1 MRFSHCFF
9 ICFIFAF
16 FGCNKSKKAI
26 ILDDKKDS
34 VAFYLRNAEDSKLS
48 FEERKNFG
56 NKALSI
62 LIKQPNDSLNR
73 ENIFKVSYNFFNI
86 NEWESLKKVAKI
98 GYKRACDVED
108 LDHLAKAQRNLGL
121 YFESISQN
129 DSAFLY
135 YVKAEKIYKKL
146 QNPKGISLTYRD
158 KAQVQYYVNDYTSG
172 EITLIQ
178 AIKVARTFNIIDE
191 QFYILNFIGVLST
204 ELHDFETANRFYQ
217 KAAQILEYYPEIFR
231 KVDKVQIFSNI
242 AYNFDKW
249 GQLEKAVLFYDKIF
263 DNNYLKVE
271 SPNLYARIL
280 DNYGHALFKLGR
292 YNQVSELYFE
302 TSRIRNLNHIDH
314 GKNYNR
320 LFLSEYYAAIKDTA
334 KALSFAKEAVSLSKS
349 FRNSGDILVSLKQ
362 LSKVDPKNALQYTQE
377 YIQISDSMQLLERQT
392 RNKFAKIAYETEEI
406 TQEKEAA
413 VKKNWIISAIAS
425 GIILVLVLL
434 LIIKMQRAK
443 QKRLQLQQIQQKANE
458 EIYNLLLDQQ
468 NKIDLGRNIE
478 KKRVAQDLHD
488 GIMNRLAS
496 TRLNLHNIAENP
508 SFENIKKC
516 LPFIDG
522 IQSIE
527 KEIRNI
533 AHDLNKDVLSNK
545 VSFVAIIESFI
556 KEQEALS
563 ACKFHLEIDASIKWE
578 LIAGYKKIHLFR
590 IIQESIQNIH
600 KHAAAKSVI
609 VSILKKEEALLLE
622 IFDDGIGFSLNKKKK
637 GIGLQ
642 NIFSRAKSCN
652 GNAEI
657 KSKEGIGTTI
667 IIRLPI

>member
-1 MRFSHCFF
+1 M
-9 ICFIFAF
+9 FAF
-16 FGCNKSKKAI
+16 LGCNKSKKAI
-26 ILDDKKDS
+26 FLSDKKDS
-34 VAFYLRNAEDSKLS
+34 VAFYLRNAEDKKLS

-62 LIKQPNDSLNR
+62 LLNQPNDSLNR
-73 ENIFKVSYNFFNI
+73 EGIYRVSYNFFKI
-86 NEWESLKKVAKI
+86 NDKGSLKKSALI
-98 GYKRACDVED
+98 GYKKALEKSN
-108 LDHLAKAQRNLGL
+108 LSHLALAERQIGL
-121 YFESISQN
+121 YYESMSQN
-129 DSAFLY
+129 DSAFY
-135 YVKAEKIYKKL
+135 YYLKAEKKYRHLNDIDNLCTIY
-146 QNPKGISLTYRD
+146 ID
-158 KAQVQYYVNDYTSG
+158 KAQIQYYINDFLGS
-172 EITLIQ
+172 EQTLIRALKLSKKYNLIRQ
-178 AIKVARTFNIIDE
+178 EFNM
-191 QFYILNFIGVLST
+191 YVFIGVNSNEFGDYKKANVYFYKAFDLQKKNKNSFNEV
-204 ELHDFETANRFYQ
+204 ELATCLNCIGYNFLKSDQFQ
-217 KAAQILEYYPEIFR
+217 KAVEVSRVTLKINNLRFQSPEIYSR
-231 KVDKVQIFSNI
+231 ALDC
-242 AYNFDKW
+242 Y
-249 GQLEKAVLFYDKIF
+249 G
-263 DNNYLKVE
+263 
-271 SPNLYARIL
+271 YAM
-280 DNYGHALFKLGR
+280 FKL
-292 YNQVSELYFE
+292 NMHTNLPELFNE
-302 TSRIRNLNHIDH
+302 ANTIRSINHIDN

-320 LFLSEYYAAIKDTA
+320 LFLCEYYAAIKDTT
-334 KALSFAKEAVSLSKS
+334 KALIFAKEAVSLSKS
-349 FRNSGDILVSLKQ
+349 FHNSGDILVSLKQ

-377 YIQISDSMQLLERQT
+377 YIRISDSMQLLERQT

-468 NKIDLGRNIE
+468 NKIDLGRKIE

-496 TRLNLHNIAENP
+496 TRLNLHNIAQNP
-508 SFENIKKC
+508 SLENIKKC

-545 VSFVAIIESFI
+545 DSFVAIIESFI

-563 ACKFHLEIDASIKWE
+563 TSKYHLEIDASIKWE

-637 GIGLQ
+637 GIGLH

>member
-1 MRFSHCFF
+1 LRFSHCFF

-34 VAFYLRNAEDSKLS
+34 VAFYLRNAEDKKLS
-48 FEERKNFG
+48 FENRKRFG

-62 LIKQPNDSLNR
+62 LLKQPNDSLNR
-73 ENIFKVSYNFFNI
+73 ENIFRVSHNFFKI
-86 NEWESLKKVAKI
+86 NEKRSLKNAALI
-98 GYKRACDVED
+98 GYKKALEKNN
-108 LDHLAKAQRNLGL
+108 LSHLALAERQLGL
-121 YFESISQN
+121 YYESMSQN
-129 DSAFLY
+129 DSAFYHYL
-135 YVKAEKIYKKL
+135 KAENGYKQLSEIDHLCTIYV
-146 QNPKGISLTYRD
+146 D
-158 KAQVQYYVNDYTSG
+158 KAQIQYYINDFLGS
-172 EITLIQ
+172 EQTLIKALKLSKKYNLIRQ
-178 AIKVARTFNIIDE
+178 EFNM
-191 QFYILNFIGVLST
+191 YIFIGINSN
-204 ELHDFETANRFYQ
+204 EFGDYNKANVYFYKAFDLQKRNKAIINEVDLAACFNCIGYNFLKSNQFQ
-217 KAAQILEYYPEIFR
+217 KAIEVSRTTLKINNLRLQSPEIYSRALDCYGYAMLKLKIHTNLPKLFNEANTLR
-231 KVDKVQIFSNI
+231 SVNNI
-242 AYNFDKW
+242 
-249 GQLEKAVLFYDKIF
+249 
-263 DNNYLKVE
+263 DN
-271 SPNLYARIL
+271 
-280 DNYGHALFKLGR
+280 
-292 YNQVSELYFE
+292 
-302 TSRIRNLNHIDH
+302 

-392 RNKFAKIAYETEEI
+392 RNKFAKIAYETEEV

>member
-1 MRFSHCFF
+1 
-9 ICFIFAF
+9 
-16 FGCNKSKKAI
+16 
-26 ILDDKKDS
+26 
-34 VAFYLRNAEDSKLS
+34 
-48 FEERKNFG
+48 
-56 NKALSI
+56 
-62 LIKQPNDSLNR
+62 
-73 ENIFKVSYNFFNI
+73 
-86 NEWESLKKVAKI
+86 
-98 GYKRACDVED
+98 
-108 LDHLAKAQRNLGL
+108 
-121 YFESISQN
+121 
-129 DSAFLY
+129 
-135 YVKAEKIYKKL
+135 
-146 QNPKGISLTYRD
+146 
-158 KAQVQYYVNDYTSG
+158 
-172 EITLIQ
+172 
-178 AIKVARTFNIIDE
+178 
-191 QFYILNFIGVLST
+191 
-204 ELHDFETANRFYQ
+204 
-217 KAAQILEYYPEIFR
+217 
-231 KVDKVQIFSNI
+231 
-242 AYNFDKW
+242 
-249 GQLEKAVLFYDKIF
+249 
-263 DNNYLKVE
+263 
-271 SPNLYARIL
+271 
-280 DNYGHALFKLGR
+280 
-292 YNQVSELYFE
+292 
-302 TSRIRNLNHIDH
+302 
-314 GKNYNR
+314 
-320 LFLSEYYAAIKDTA
+320 
-334 KALSFAKEAVSLSKS
+334 
-349 FRNSGDILVSLKQ
+349 
-362 LSKVDPKNALQYTQE
+362 
-377 YIQISDSMQLLERQT
+377 MQLLERQT
-392 RNKFAKIAYETEEI
+392 RNKFAKIAYETEEV